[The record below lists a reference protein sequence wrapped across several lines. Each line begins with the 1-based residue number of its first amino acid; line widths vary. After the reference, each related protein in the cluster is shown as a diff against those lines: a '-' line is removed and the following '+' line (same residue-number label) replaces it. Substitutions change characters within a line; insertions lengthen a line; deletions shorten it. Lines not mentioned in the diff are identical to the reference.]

1 MKEKRVY
8 LPRWQIYFL
17 VPLMLIIWGF
27 ITYQAFFTER
37 GKELGFIGWFL
48 LSALFLLLIVMF
60 SLMAFKKLPAYI
72 LVEK

>member
-8 LPRWQIYFL
+8 LPKWQIYFL
-17 VPLMLIIWGF
+17 VPLMVIIWGF
-27 ITYQAFFTER
+27 ITYQTFFTKSGE
-37 GKELGFIGWFL
+37 EIGFIGWLL